1 MQSHNWAIKNIVSS
15 KWSTKCDDSAALR
28 AYHEPAVLRWQSTS
42 LMGRHTGLKVRAE
55 PTPRFWSKLLQRA
68 NFDQV
73 VVSWAAVETENNSP
87 TKTCKEHRTTAI
99 TSRDGGSGEEIS
111 SLRSS
116 CFPRCMNSPLQGVKG
131 VLIGCWKRA
140 GEINSCRL
148 LFRFHLASGGLGVFL
163 FSSSSFLDE
172 RNQKLNVKCI
182 SRSDSWRSGV
192 WWHLNFIT
200 ECVYPSLVSQVLSL
214 HHYPLWSI
222 AGGNRAFLPI
232 SSPFES
238 GALFSFFP
246 LVAYGS
252 IENFPVRSVLMFG
265 SRK

>member
-55 PTPRFWSKLLQRA
+55 PTPRFWPKLLQRA

-148 LFRFHLASGGLGVFL
+148 LFRFHLASGGLGVFFIFFFFIFGWTKPETQCEMHQSL
-163 FSSSSFLDE
+163 RLLEIWCAVTSELHH
-172 RNQKLNVKCI
+172 
-182 SRSDSWRSGV
+182 GV
-192 WWHLNFIT
+192 CLPQLG
-200 ECVYPSLVSQVLSL
+200 VPSLIPPSLSSL
-214 HHYPLWSI
+214 EHSWWQPS
-222 AGGNRAFLPI
+222 I
-232 SSPFES
+232 SSYFKSFWKRSPF
-238 GALFSFFP
+238 LFFS